1 MEYLK
6 IQFCNGF
13 LKNRSGLEKS
23 VEEMLHHINPICRF
37 AERCWKPQMDMYETR
52 DEVILCAE
60 IAGVRKE
67 NLEIEVSNNAINISG
82 KRTMPPA
89 LQGARYRVAEIQYG
103 IFKRTLFLPFIIIP
117 EKTKALYTN
126 GLLQIH
132 LYKTSPGVT
141 RIPIQEE

>member
-1 MEYLK
+1 
-6 IQFCNGF
+6 
-13 LKNRSGLEKS
+13 
-23 VEEMLHHINPICRF
+23 
-37 AERCWKPQMDMYETR
+37 MDMYETR